1 VTALGKLVRTTA
13 FKLMAVYLLVFT
25 LFAAFLLG
33 YFFWNAQRLLGL
45 QINSTIDTEITSLA
59 EQYGQGGLLRLIAT
73 IERRSRRPG
82 SLLYLV
88 VTPQGDALTGN
99 VSELPSESLERSG
112 WNEVPYARSEAT
124 PGESRTALVRVFAL
138 SGGYRLLVGLD
149 LEEQRRVRSIMTT
162 AALWSAA
169 LIVVLGV
176 AGGWFVT
183 RRVLHRLDDINETSR
198 SIIEGDLGRRLKVA
212 GTEDEID
219 RLASTTNAMLDR
231 IQELMTGLKEVSDNI
246 AHDLKTPLTRL
257 RNRAE
262 EALRQ
267 SPTEQD
273 SRLAHDYRLAL
284 EKTIEESD
292 GLIRTFNALLMIARA
307 EAGQLETAMSEFDAA
322 EVARGV
328 ADLYEPVAEE
338 AGIALKVDAMEPLI
352 IRGNRELIGQAVA
365 NLVDNAIKHGTPS
378 AEGATPQSATPEGAT
393 PRTIIPEVEIGAR
406 LVGGHVAITIADR
419 GEGVPERDRGR
430 VLERFVR
437 LEGSRTRPGS
447 GLGLS
452 LAAAVAKL
460 HGGGLRLEDNGP
472 GLRAVIEL
480 PNRPAAT

>member
-45 QINSTIDTEITSLA
+45 QINSTIDTEISSLA

-99 VSELPSESLERSG
+99 VSELPSESLERAG

-198 SIIEGDLGRRLKVA
+198 SIIKGDLARRLKVA

-267 SPTEQD
+267 SSTEQ
-273 SRLAHDYRLAL
+273 DYRLAL

-378 AEGATPQSATPEGAT
+378 AEGVA
-393 PRTIIPEVEIGAR
+393 PEVEIGAR
-406 LVGGHVAITIADR
+406 LAGSHVAIAIADK

-460 HGGGLRLEDNGP
+460 HGGALRLEDNGP

-480 PNRPAAT
+480 PNRTAAT